1 MTDHILKNGYTFL
14 AITGGLYGS
23 WAKARD
29 PITAIKDVVRDCR
42 VDPNYG
48 SYAAKDGIA
57 VMVLYGP
64 SETLNCGELGGF
76 NYEATPEG
84 RPTPIGLF
92 FCKGR
97 TIRPMKKGDMNPD
110 HPDHEEWMDQ
120 TANDIEENV
129 AYWIEENES
138 AEKEKA
144 ESDLRELV
152 DELNDH

>member
-1 MTDHILKNGYTFL
+1 MDNHTLKNGRTFF
-14 AITGGLYGS
+14 AITGGSYGG

-29 PITAIKDVVRDCR
+29 PITAIKDAVKHS
-42 VDPNYG
+42 G
-48 SYAAKDGIA
+48 SQRLVAAKDGVA

-64 SETLNCGELGGF
+64 SETLNCGDLGGF

-97 TIRPMKKGDMNPD
+97 TIKPMKKGDMNPD

-120 TANDIEENV
+120 TANDIEEDV
-129 AYWIEENES
+129 AYWIEKN
-138 AEKEKA
+138 AA
-144 ESDLRELV
+144 
-152 DELNDH
+152 

>member
-14 AITGGLYGS
+14 ALSGGYYGG
-23 WAKARD
+23 WAKALD
-29 PITAIKDVVRDCR
+29 PVTAIKNAVKE
-42 VDPNYG
+42 YG
-48 SYAAKDGIA
+48 ANTLGNKDGIA
-57 VMVLYGP
+57 VRVMYGP
-64 SETLNCGELGGF
+64 SDTLNCAELGGF

-129 AYWIEENES
+129 AYWIEKNES

>member
-1 MTDHILKNGYTFL
+1 MTNHILKNGRTFF
-14 AITGGLYGS
+14 AITGGSYGG

-29 PITAIKDVVRDCR
+29 PITAIKDAVKHS
-42 VDPNYG
+42 G
-48 SYAAKDGIA
+48 SQRLAAAKDGVA

-64 SETLNCGELGGF
+64 SETLNCGDLGGF

-97 TIRPMKKGDMNPD
+97 TIKPMKKGDMNPD

-120 TANDIEENV
+120 TANDIEEDV
-129 AYWIEENES
+129 AYWIEKN
-138 AEKEKA
+138 AA
-144 ESDLRELV
+144 
-152 DELNDH
+152 